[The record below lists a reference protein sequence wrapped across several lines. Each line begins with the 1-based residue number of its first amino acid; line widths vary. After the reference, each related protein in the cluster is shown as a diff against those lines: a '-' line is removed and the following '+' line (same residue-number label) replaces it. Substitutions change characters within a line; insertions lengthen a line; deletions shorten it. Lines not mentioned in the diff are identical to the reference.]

1 MLLFWVLGI
10 AKADSSAGKSTEGG
24 LNHLLGMDEKKF
36 SRESAESLLSSKSV
50 SKSGEDGSK
59 SPLSYNVFSIPSEEG
74 RDGEKRKTKR
84 SSGKR
89 QKGLG
94 KKKKGKGKSPDE
106 EMVSPIPSGL
116 DQESMMM
123 AAQSTYQPPVS
134 SLLLKNTD
142 DKDKKKDFAEL
153 KKNMDE
159 MHDRMNKAMKGM
171 EEALSHMSEAVN
183 IVTKSKKIAGAV
195 ANTEGTKKREAPKS
209 QNLLNYNVIEV
220 EDERK

>member
-1 MLLFWVLGI
+1 M
-10 AKADSSAGKSTEGG
+10 
-24 LNHLLGMDEKKF
+24 
-36 SRESAESLLSSKSV
+36 
-50 SKSGEDGSK
+50 
-59 SPLSYNVFSIPSEEG
+59 FSIPSEES
-74 RDGEKRKTKR
+74 RDVDKKKMKK
-84 SSGKR
+84 SLGKK

-94 KKKKGKGKSPDE
+94 KKKRGKGKTPDE

-142 DKDKKKDFAEL
+142 DKDRKKDFVEL
-153 KKNMDE
+153 RKNMED
-159 MHDRMNKAMKGM
+159 MHDRVNKAMKGM
-171 EEALSHMSEAVN
+171 EEALSHMSEAVS
-183 IVTKSKKIAGAV
+183 IVTKSKKIVGAV
-195 ANTEGTKKREAPKS
+195 ANTEGTKKRDAPKS